1 MSISTLYTCDCC
13 AITTTDSA
21 AFSPY
26 PTVIAPPSSVQG
38 TALLCP
44 YCLLAIS
51 QSIQSA
57 VTARLGSNQGKAYD
71 TK

>member
-1 MSISTLYTCDCC
+1 MSISTQYTCDCC

-44 YCLLAIS
+44 LCLLAIS
-51 QSIQSA
+51 LAIQDA
-57 VTARLGSNQGKAYD
+57 VKARTGSNQGKVYGTA
-71 TK
+71 